1 MNTLRLFGA
10 RSDPAAPAPGKELN
24 FVSVTQ
30 VWPPDN
36 DDADW
41 TPLEFEMWSK
51 LLDRDVNG
59 KIPEWWI
66 DPATELEPP
75 TQAA

>member
-1 MNTLRLFGA
+1 M
-10 RSDPAAPAPGKELN
+10 
-24 FVSVTQ
+24 TQ

-75 TQAA
+75 TLAPHEP